1 MRQVRPCGK
10 EGRTFEI
17 APFRRVVLSYENS
30 AHAHAYDTPN
40 DASFS
45 SPKSQPLSRGTREQQ
60 MIARMEVVRPVKI
73 HHLAPFVL
81 AHVRGLVFLLC
92 TPLSC
97 IRA

>member
-1 MRQVRPCGK
+1 MRL
-10 EGRTFEI
+10 

-60 MIARMEVVRPVKI
+60 MIARMEVVSRSRFTT
-73 HHLAPFVL
+73 L
-81 AHVRGLVFLLC
+81 
-92 TPLSC
+92 PLSC
-97 IRA
+97 WRT